1 MKRKFFISVMVCVI
15 CITAFAGTIPV
26 FAAESPGG
34 TYALSSAGEYLDTF
48 VNYVDGYQLQVDAGM
63 SVDMSYG
70 GVGAVLESST
80 KRIEIYKQDISA
92 TSTAGYINYSNKFL
106 SNTYDH
112 VTTYNNWV
120 EINDRD
126 VKVTE
131 WYRGKLAK
139 VPNDKN
145 YYICLEIPQ
154 GSSVYTVFVKSSV
167 PIESYRYLAEH
178 FSVFAPTAAPYM
190 RSSAAVDLETR
201 GWNDETL
208 AFYLRYFGA
217 DSELTWGIFEPDTAN
232 FSYNQIDYYRN
243 YFDYDFPI
251 WLNYSEVENTYK
263 HPNLKNRLDAAYAHG
278 AVLELTLQTRAAEG
292 NLVYSIL
299 NGNYDAFLY
308 DYAKVI
314 AEHGHPVMFRL
325 FNEMNGDWCP
335 YSSYNTSKDTMVF
348 KEVYQYVYNIFEE
361 TGANANTI
369 WVWNPN
375 SVSFPNFDWNHPLM
389 YYPGD
394 DYVDVVGMTAY
405 NTGNYYPG
413 ETWREFDALYR
424 GMYYNYCSWF
434 KQPFMITEF
443 ASATAG
449 GNKARWIENMFSSID
464 EFERIKVAIWWDGC
478 DWDAHGNIARSYF
491 LDETPDVMQAFKK
504 GLAGLWHLDV
514 YA

>member
-1 MKRKFFISVMVCVI
+1 M
-15 CITAFAGTIPV
+15 
-26 FAAESPGG
+26 
-34 TYALSSAGEYLDTF
+34 
-48 VNYVDGYQLQVDAGM
+48 
-63 SVDMSYG
+63 
-70 GVGAVLESST
+70 
-80 KRIEIYKQDISA
+80 
-92 TSTAGYINYSNKFL
+92 
-106 SNTYDH
+106 
-112 VTTYNNWV
+112 
-120 EINDRD
+120 
-126 VKVTE
+126 
-131 WYRGKLAK
+131 
-139 VPNDKN
+139 
-145 YYICLEIPQ
+145 
-154 GSSVYTVFVKSSV
+154 
-167 PIESYRYLAEH
+167 
-178 FSVFAPTAAPYM
+178 
-190 RSSAAVDLETR
+190 
-201 GWNDETL
+201 
-208 AFYLRYFGA
+208 
-217 DSELTWGIFEPDTAN
+217 
-232 FSYNQIDYYRN
+232 
-243 YFDYDFPI
+243 
-251 WLNYSEVENTYK
+251 
-263 HPNLKNRLDAAYAHG
+263 
-278 AVLELTLQTRAAEG
+278 
-292 NLVYSIL
+292 
-299 NGNYDAFLY
+299 Y

-348 KEVYQYVYNIFEE
+348 KEAYQYVYNIFAE